1 MKRHNYSRGLVKQV
15 ILVTAGL
22 ILLAYLGLNLREIV
36 ESKTFTDNW
45 HFIVDTM
52 TNLWSNYLK
61 VPVIYVYSKI
71 LLPYVWVPIF
81 TYIKSQL

>member
-1 MKRHNYSRGLVKQV
+1 MKRRIYSKGLVKQV

-61 VPVIYVYSKI
+61 VPVIYIYSKI
-71 LLPYVWVPIF
+71 FLPYVWVPISS
-81 TYIKSQL
+81 YIKSYL

>member
-1 MKRHNYSRGLVKQV
+1 MKRKSFSKGLVKQI

-45 HFIVDTM
+45 HFIVDTLA
-52 TNLWSNYLK
+52 NLWSNYLK
-61 VPVIYVYSKI
+61 VPILYIYDKI
-71 LLPYVWVPIF
+71 LMPYIWIPLSS
-81 TYIKSQL
+81 YIKAHI